1 MFVFGTT
8 SALAC
13 PTCTCANPTLTTMGA
28 EQPFAG
34 RFRLGAAI
42 RAWQQNEGADGFQSN
57 LRELRLDVTAS
68 WSPSKTLSLLVNLPI
83 QWRERTSFSLEKE
96 RGFGPGEIDVSAR
109 WVIFMSESFRP
120 KSIVSLLA
128 TARVPSSP
136 TLVAQEKPF
145 AIDAQLG
152 AGAVVLGA
160 GLGFSLFVSERW
172 STFAS
177 MTAEVPFEGRYGLR
191 IGPGAQFVLSA
202 QFQPIP
208 KLGFRAGIDGR
219 YEAPSV
225 RDQMTSTNV
234 SGFLLQATA
243 DVVIFVTPHLLV
255 APGIRFSVLDARVG
269 PIRTSPILS
278 LSGVLDL

>member
-1 MFVFGTT
+1 MFMFGTA
-8 SALAC
+8 SAWAC

-42 RAWQQNEGADGFQSN
+42 RAWQQNEGAAGFQSN

-68 WSPSKTLSLLVNLPI
+68 WSPIRRLSLLVNLPI

-96 RGFGPGEIDVSAR
+96 RGLGPGEIDLSAR
-109 WVIFMSESFRP
+109 WAIFISESYRP

-152 AGAVVLGA
+152 AGALVLGA
-160 GLGFSLFVSERW
+160 GLSWSLFISERW

-191 IGPGAQFVLSA
+191 IGPGAQFVFSA

-208 KLGFRAGIDGR
+208 KLGIRAGADGR

-225 RDQMTSTNV
+225 RDQIASTSL
-234 SGFLLQATA
+234 SGFLLQATT
-243 DVVIFVTPHLLV
+243 DVVLSLTPQLLI
-255 APGIRFSVLDARVG
+255 APGIRFPLLDARVG
-269 PIRTSPILS
+269 PVRSSPILS